1 MVDCHVLNYII
12 KANVIWDFVQFYLEH
27 TCPFEVGY
35 KRVALVCNE
44 GANSTTLDRWDMVT
58 ARVCYVS
65 LMVILHTIVQV
76 LRDGAYDFPSSS
88 EKTIKFN

>member
-1 MVDCHVLNYII
+1 M
-12 KANVIWDFVQFYLEH
+12 
-27 TCPFEVGY
+27 GY

-44 GANSTTLDRWDMVT
+44 GINSITLDSWDMVT

-88 EKTIKFN
+88 EKTINVN